1 MQDRRLLCAA
11 VEGLNQLYCVLSS
24 CDDERVSS
32 NKCVTG
38 RRLPTLVK
46 IALLINVFMLDE

>member
-1 MQDRRLLCAA
+1 MQLLKD
-11 VEGLNQLYCVLSS
+11 QTSLYCVLLSLSS

-46 IALLINVFMLDE
+46 IALLINVFILDE